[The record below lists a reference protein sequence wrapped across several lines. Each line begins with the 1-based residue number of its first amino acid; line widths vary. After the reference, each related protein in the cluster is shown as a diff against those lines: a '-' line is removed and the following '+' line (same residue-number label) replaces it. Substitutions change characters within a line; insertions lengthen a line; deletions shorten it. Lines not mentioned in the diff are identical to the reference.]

1 VTEQVNGA
9 GNGAGDN
16 GASRVPEQDA
26 DHVPGYAPAG
36 SDNPVGVVE
45 RLPLSTQLFRFILT
59 GVVGAVVDFGST
71 YLLFLAGL
79 GDGASKTI
87 GFILGTLTA
96 YLINRRWTFQAE
108 ASVKR
113 FLITMFSY
121 LVTYA
126 VQVSLYTVS
135 IPWLEDLGLDKFWVR
150 AFSFVIAQG
159 TATVLN
165 FIIQR
170 WIIFRK

>member
-1 VTEQVNGA
+1 MTV
-9 GNGAGDN
+9 
-16 GASRVPEQDA
+16 QDS
-26 DHVPGYAPAG
+26 GQESG
-36 SDNPVGVVE
+36 QEPVGTVE
-45 RLPLSTQLFRFILT
+45 RLSLQTQLFRFIMT

-79 GDGASKTI
+79 GDGASKTV

-96 YLINRRWTFQAE
+96 YLINRRWTFRAE
-108 ASVKR
+108 ASVRR
-113 FLITMFSY
+113 FVVTMLSY
-121 LVTYA
+121 LATYA
-126 VQVSLYTVS
+126 VQVGLYTLS
-135 IPWLEDLGLDKFWVR
+135 IPWLEDMGLDQFWVR

-170 WIIFRK
+170 WVIFRQ

>member
-1 VTEQVNGA
+1 MTEQVNGT
-9 GNGAGDN
+9 GDT
-16 GASRVPEQDA
+16 A
-26 DHVPGYAPAG
+26 DQQAPKYAPAG
-36 SDNPVGVVE
+36 SDNPVGEVV
-45 RLPLSTQLFRFILT
+45 RLDLKTQLFRFIAT

-71 YLLFLAGL
+71 YLLFLAGMS
-79 GDGASKTI
+79 DGVSKTI

-108 ASVKR
+108 PSVKR

-121 LVTYA
+121 LVTYG
-126 VQVSLYTVS
+126 VQVTLYTVS
-135 IPWLEDLGLDKFWVR
+135 IPWLEDMDLDKFWVR

>member
-1 VTEQVNGA
+1 MTETRRTEATDDGT
-9 GNGAGDN
+9 
-16 GASRVPEQDA
+16 
-26 DHVPGYAPAG
+26 
-36 SDNPVGVVE
+36 VE
-45 RLPLSTQLFRFILT
+45 RLTLKTQLFRFILT
-59 GVVGAVVDFGST
+59 GVVGAIVDFGST
-71 YLLFLAGL
+71 YLLFLAGM
-79 GDGASKTI
+79 GDASSKTV

-108 ASVKR
+108 PSVKR
-113 FLITMFSY
+113 FLVTMFTY

-135 IPWLEDLGLDKFWVR
+135 IPWLEDLGLDQFWVR
-150 AFSFVIAQG
+150 AVSFVIAQG

-170 WIIFRK
+170 WVIFRR